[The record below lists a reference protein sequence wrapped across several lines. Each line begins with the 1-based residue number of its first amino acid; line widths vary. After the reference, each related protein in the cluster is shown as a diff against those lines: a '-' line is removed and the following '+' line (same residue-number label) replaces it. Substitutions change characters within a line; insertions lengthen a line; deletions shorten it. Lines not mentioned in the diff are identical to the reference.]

1 MKPQIFKQ
9 LFFNCLFLIVTTATF
24 SQTTVTSK
32 CTADVSCSQ
41 KYGITLTEREYTLT
55 VFYDKSNLKFTTG
68 NAVTFPALNTFSIT
82 KKTDKYVVG
91 TNSEGNYGFL
101 DIRRKQFY
109 NIDYYMNR
117 YLTAGYGSQT
127 TEVKETT
134 LKMMEILKK
143 GGSQKDVVQELI
155 KQAEYDF

>member
-9 LFFNCLFLIVTTATF
+9 LVFNCLFLIVTTVTF

-101 DIRRKQFY
+101 DIKRKQFY

-127 TEVKETT
+127 TEIKETA

-143 GGSQKDVVQELI
+143 GGSQKDVIQELI